1 MIYSK
6 RKLSETNGNAA
17 NWQISKVKE
26 ISSVKDIDSIHINR
40 AECPD
45 Y

>member
-1 MIYSK
+1 M
-6 RKLSETNGNAA
+6 SETNVNAV

-26 ISSVKDIDSIHINR
+26 ISSVKDNDLIHINR